1 MNLLFAINKRFTSL
15 LLECL
20 WSVVQ
25 KGGADRYDAYIL
37 HSDLSEEDKKN
48 VQDGADPSV
57 ICHFIEVPDDLFEG
71 FPTTKRYPHQI
82 YYRLAA
88 PILLPEQLD
97 KILYLDVDTVVINS
111 LVPLYESDFGEDLF
125 MACTHTGDIMTKM
138 NQVRLGIDKTKEVP
152 YINTGVMMMNLSL
165 LRRTLKLEDI
175 REYVLER

>member
-1 MNLLFAINKRFTSL
+1 M
-15 LLECL
+15 
-20 WSVVQ
+20 
-25 KGGADRYDAYIL
+25 
-37 HSDLSEEDKKN
+37 
-48 VQDGADPSV
+48 
-57 ICHFIEVPDDLFEG
+57 
-71 FPTTKRYPHQI
+71 
-82 YYRLAA
+82 
-88 PILLPEQLD
+88 LPEQLD

-175 REYVLER
+175 REYVLERQHALVLPDQDILTALYGERVKLLDTMLYNISDRSLILYNADPKHRKET